1 MQTLKI
7 RHPSQEETSENSPPP
22 CFFFFFASEN
32 IRHSTIMRLH
42 LLKILPSNTGV
53 ASDGGGGQ
61 QEMAIFSIYHF
72 LGTGTLKKI
81 SLMEHLCPI
90 IVVI

>member
-7 RHPSQEETSENSPPP
+7 RHPSQEETSENSPPL
-22 CFFFFFASEN
+22 FFASEN
-32 IRHSTIMRLH
+32 IRHSTVMRLH

>member
-1 MQTLKI
+1 MKI
-7 RHPSQEETSENSPPP
+7 APPP
-22 CFFFFFASEN
+22 FFFASEN
-32 IRHSTIMRLH
+32 IRHSTVMRLH